1 MKRTFALL
9 LCALLA
15 LGVSACGDDRNSTAN
30 GSGSAV
36 TENGTADNNGTLDGV
51 QPEANGNTMV
61 PGPGDGA
68 SESILPDEN
77 LPGGTTDSATDG
89 LTGEPLRPDG
99 DLAGAADT
107 ARPSGGEGAVQQ
119 STVIHGATY
128 GQMLRN
134 ARVHDRDGFLLDDEN
149 AVTPG
154 TTFR

>member
-36 TENGTADNNGTLDGV
+36 TENGTADNNGTLGGV
-51 QPEANGNTMV
+51 QPESNGNTMV
-61 PGPGDGA
+61 PAPGDGA

-107 ARPSGGEGAVQQ
+107 ARPSGGENAVQQ

-134 ARVHDRDGFLLDDEN
+134 ARVHDRDGFLLDGEN

>member
-9 LCALLA
+9 LCAMLA
-15 LGVSACGDDRNSTAN
+15 LGVSACGGDRNSAAN
-30 GSGSAV
+30 GSAV
-36 TENGTADNNGTLDGV
+36 TENGTADNGGV
-51 QPEANGNTMV
+51 QPEANGNTAV
-61 PGPGDGA
+61 PEPGDSA

-77 LPGGTTDSATDG
+77 LPGGTADSPTDG

-107 ARPSGGEGAVQQ
+107 ARPSGGENAVQQ

-134 ARVHDRDGFLLDDEN
+134 ARVHDRDGFLLDGEN

>member
-36 TENGTADNNGTLDGV
+36 TENGTADNNGTLGGV

-89 LTGEPLRPDG
+89 LTGKPLRPDG

-107 ARPSGGEGAVQQ
+107 ARPSGGESAVQQ

-134 ARVHDRDGFLLDDEN
+134 ARVHDRDGFLLDGEN

>member
-9 LCALLA
+9 LCAMLA
-15 LGVSACGDDRNSTAN
+15 LGVSACGGDRNSAAN
-30 GSGSAV
+30 GSAV
-36 TENGTADNNGTLDGV
+36 TENGTADNGGV
-51 QPEANGNTMV
+51 QPEANGNTAV
-61 PGPGDGA
+61 PEPGDGA

-77 LPGGTTDSATDG
+77 LPGGTADSPTDG

-99 DLAGAADT
+99 NLAGTADT
-107 ARPSGGEGAVQQ
+107 ARPSGGESAVQQ

-134 ARVHDRDGFLLDDEN
+134 ARVHDRDGFLLDGEN

-154 TTFR
+154 TTFH

>member
-9 LCALLA
+9 LCAMLA
-15 LGVSACGDDRNSTAN
+15 LGVSACGDDRNSAAN
-30 GSGSAV
+30 GSAV
-36 TENGTADNNGTLDGV
+36 TENGTADNGGV
-51 QPEANGNTMV
+51 QPEANGNTAV
-61 PGPGDGA
+61 PEPGDGA

-77 LPGGTTDSATDG
+77 LPGGTADSPTDG

-99 DLAGAADT
+99 DLAGTADT
-107 ARPSGGEGAVQQ
+107 ARPSGGESAVQQ

-134 ARVHDRDGFLLDDEN
+134 ARVHDRDGFLLDGEN
-149 AVTPG
+149 AVTSG

>member
-36 TENGTADNNGTLDGV
+36 TENGTADNNGTLGGV

-134 ARVHDRDGFLLDDEN
+134 ARVHDRDGFLLDGEN

>member
-15 LGVSACGDDRNSTAN
+15 LGASACGDDRNSTAS

-36 TENGTADNNGTLDGV
+36 TENGTADNGGV
-51 QPEANGNTMV
+51 QPAANGNTMV
-61 PGPGDGA
+61 PEPGDGA

-77 LPGGTTDSATDG
+77 LLGGTADSPTDG

-99 DLAGAADT
+99 DLAGTADT
-107 ARPSGGEGAVQQ
+107 ARPSGGESAVQQ
-119 STVIHGATY
+119 SAVIHGATY

-134 ARVHDRDGFLLDDEN
+134 ARVHDRDGFLLDGEN

>member
-15 LGVSACGDDRNSTAN
+15 LGVSACGDDRNSAAN
-30 GSGSAV
+30 GSAV
-36 TENGTADNNGTLDGV
+36 TENGTADNGGVQNGV

-77 LPGGTTDSATDG
+77 LPGGTADSPTDG

-99 DLAGAADT
+99 DLAGTADT
-107 ARPSGGEGAVQQ
+107 ARPSGGESAVQQ

-134 ARVHDRDGFLLDDEN
+134 ARVHDSDGILTDGEN
-149 AVTPG
+149 SVTPG
-154 TTFR
+154 ILH

>member
-9 LCALLA
+9 LCAMLA
-15 LGVSACGDDRNSTAN
+15 LGVSACGGDRNSAAN
-30 GSGSAV
+30 GSAV
-36 TENGTADNNGTLDGV
+36 TENGTADNGGV
-51 QPEANGNTMV
+51 QPEANGNTAV
-61 PGPGDGA
+61 PEPGDGA

-77 LPGGTTDSATDG
+77 LPGGTADSPTDG

-99 DLAGAADT
+99 DLAGTADT
-107 ARPSGGEGAVQQ
+107 ARPSGGESAVQQ

-134 ARVHDRDGFLLDDEN
+134 ARVHDRDGFLLDGEN
-149 AVTPG
+149 AVTSG